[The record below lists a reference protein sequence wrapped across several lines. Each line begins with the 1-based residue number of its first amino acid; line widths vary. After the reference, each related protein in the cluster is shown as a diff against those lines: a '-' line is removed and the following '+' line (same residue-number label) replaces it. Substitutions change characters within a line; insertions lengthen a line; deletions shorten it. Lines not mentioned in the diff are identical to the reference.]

1 MTCEVKLYW
10 PVTLTENNPGAVS
23 VAFYTPIQRSYAHIV
38 TDYKNTDAGSDI
50 RPRFEEK
57 SYPDKGNL
65 AITFDRKQFFNRTQ
79 PPGHVSSYT
88 KNGELLDTGF
98 TRVPLSGTST
108 LYLNTEFDA
117 ECVVFTAHVYIK
129 THVSVN
135 FSRKWQTCG
144 KICVLGKY
152 LRANRPVC
160 FPVFLPS
167 ARQVDEIKEDMIFAW
182 LYVNPNLTC
191 TKTSQP
197 LTFEARLYAM
207 FLRNV
212 KQEECL
218 RKEVLKFKEKER
230 GLCISYSS
238 HYADGVLINRPKWKK
253 EHPEITDD
261 QLIWLLGT
269 SPQSSFYYTQPVA
282 TAPFFLDNLR
292 QCLNL
297 HSMSFSEFNAAVQE
311 LYVLPRH
318 ENALSD
324 TQNENIHKLKRLI
337 SDVIKVYYLY
347 FITRPYAPDISFKVV
362 NGSTL
367 QGCSGDFTDAFN
379 MGDCE
384 DGAIGIHKLM
394 MTMWFN
400 KWDADPSFMSLS
412 KEEDKETFRFL
423 RLCTGM
429 LGLPVGVVGES
440 KSPVSGKLGGG
451 HMYGVV
457 LPLKKY
463 IQVLYGRKED
473 VGDSP
478 LVLRVYEKA
487 CAWFMDSFGGAY
499 PGDLPY
505 IIALESTM
513 FATPRYDTY
522 THVHP
527 GVKEAYAKTQEWL
540 NTNELNSCGWGN
552 ITYTHLMGLEAI
564 NKDRIKFRQQVHY
577 LSVRGFTSS
586 YLHFLTDFTD
596 YNTAFYFQSHIDEET
611 PNGLY
616 GDDLFGSTPSG
627 GDSGS
632 NVSHPFALIP
642 SDQVTKEQYEEELWL
657 NAQIHRSD
665 PVLDVGVVDIFNDEQ
680 WTHLA
685 DAVLKGRRYT
695 PAEYE
700 EDCAAHGERY
710 AREAYNPLAPKKHSI
725 CSMSTETVSKDLETI
740 NRFIQLPRSDTTK
753 LSHLTMFVYSWYPE
767 SVNQILE
774 LYEVMG
780 ASSVRVIPYG
790 WCTAVIFMIA

>member
-23 VAFYTPIQRSYAHIV
+23 VAFYTPIQKSYAHIV

-57 SYPDKGNL
+57 SYPRDGGNL
-65 AITFDRKQFFNRTQ
+65 TLSFDRKQFFNTTQ
-79 PPGHVSSYT
+79 PPANVSTYN
-88 KNGELLDTGF
+88 KNGD
-98 TRVPLSGTST
+98 V
-108 LYLNTEFDA
+108 LNTGYTLSPASGPSVLHLNTVFDA
-117 ECVVFTAHVYIK
+117 ECVVFTAHVYVK

-152 LRANRPVC
+152 LRANRPIC
-160 FPVFLPS
+160 LPVFLQS

-182 LYVNPNLTC
+182 LYVNSNFTC
-191 TKTSQP
+191 TSTQQP

-212 KQEECL
+212 RHEECL

-238 HYADGVLINRPKWKK
+238 HYADGVLVNKPKWMKD
-253 EHPEITDD
+253 HPEITED

-282 TAPFFLDNLR
+282 TAQFFLQNLK
-292 QCLNL
+292 QCLDL
-297 HSMSFSEFNAAVQE
+297 HSMSFSDFIATVRG
-311 LYVLPRH
+311 LYALPRNEH
-318 ENALSD
+318 ALSD
-324 TQNENIHKLKRLI
+324 ENDETIHHLKRLI

-347 FITRPYAPDISFKVV
+347 FITRPYAPDISFQVV

-400 KWDADPSFMSLS
+400 KWDEDASFLRLS
-412 KEEDKETFRFL
+412 KEDKEVFRFL

-440 KSPVSGKLGGG
+440 KSPVSGKIGGG

-478 LVLRVYEKA
+478 LVLSVYKKA
-487 CAWFMDSFGGAY
+487 CAWFLASFGGDY

-522 THVHP
+522 THVHS
-527 GVKEAYAKTQEWL
+527 GVKEAYGKLQEWL

-564 NKDRIKFRQQVHY
+564 NKDRVTFRQQVHY

-596 YNTAFYFQSHIDEET
+596 YNTAFYFQSLIDQET

-616 GDDLFGSTPSG
+616 GDDLFT
-627 GDSGS
+627 
-632 NVSHPFALIP
+632 VSKKPHPFALIP
-642 SDQVTKEQYEEELWL
+642 SDEVTKEQYEEELWL
-657 NAQIHRSD
+657 NAQIHRPD
-665 PVLDVGVVDIFNDEQ
+665 PVLDVGVTDIFNDEQ
-680 WTHLA
+680 WVHLA
-685 DAVLKGRRYT
+685 TAILSGNSYT
-695 PAEYE
+695 RAEYE
-700 EDCAAHGERY
+700 QDCAAHGERY
-710 AREAYNPLAPKKHSI
+710 AKEAYNPKAPKKHSI
-725 CSMSTETVSKDLETI
+725 CSMSPDTVSSDMKNI
-740 NRFIQLPRSDTTK
+740 NAFIQLPRSDTTE
-753 LSHLTMFVYSWYPE
+753 LSHVTMFVYSWYPE
-767 SVNQILE
+767 SVQQMLE
-774 LYEVMG
+774 LYHVLG
-780 ASSVRVIPYG
+780 AHSVRVISYG
-790 WCTAVIFMIA
+790 WCTAVIFMI